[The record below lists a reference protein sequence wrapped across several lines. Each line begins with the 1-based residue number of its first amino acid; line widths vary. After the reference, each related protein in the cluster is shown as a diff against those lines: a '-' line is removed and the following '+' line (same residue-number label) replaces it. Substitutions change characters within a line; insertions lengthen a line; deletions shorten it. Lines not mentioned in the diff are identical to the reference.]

1 MVPLWTS
8 TAALQKIHFLKS
20 DLYFVKP
27 YLFVG
32 IRVQCH
38 IPSEK
43 LGSGEPEKKSVT
55 QQLCCWGMFA
65 SCCLQPWRQD
75 SQIGWTVGG

>member
-20 DLYFVKP
+20 DLYLVKP

-43 LGSGEPEKKSVT
+43 LVSGELEKKSVT
-55 QQLCCWGMFA
+55 QQLRSWGMFA
-65 SCCLQPWRQD
+65 SCCLQPWRRD